1 MPNVLTTARSGRLA
15 SALIMSVQST
25 CGVPGVSSPTTERN
39 PTTERKLAAAELA
52 ARARTDIPNIL
63 TLLQRPRASLPP
75 VDFELLSRPI
85 SSSKRQ
91 PARPASA
98 RHRPEAVVKAIF
110 DAYSRGTMLDAYSRV
125 DDWTNLR
132 PRSARA
138 VLRPRRRAAAADMAA
153 LLVLQHSGAPS
164 FRAPQHPSVSVVVK
178 SQTPSPIGGASN
190 RLAPASYPA
199 DASAPPMHTDDSTAR
214 PARPSSPRSANR
226 TSTNVGGAMLG
237 VTSRPASA
245 STSRSVPVGPTDDGC
260 PQTDVRLPSP
270 HPWEDSPPSSPW
282 RAQLAYDME
291 LREMEQLAKASAAPP
306 VSARDGAPASVAIDE
321 EDADSS
327 VSKPSTRDFNLDSR
341 PNSGATSRGSSAG
354 FGRARKLGRPL
365 AKDGNPEHGI
375 GAAAATATDNASQ
388 LASSQFTFTA
398 GSHSHPVHIHS
409 QLASRPPSAAPAPT
423 GVAPVASAP
432 AASPSVRARYAP
444 PRPPR
449 IYIRMVD
456 GEGADEAV
464 GDRISDAVA
473 HTAQQTATSLAP
485 APAPVAAKAWTEA
498 SHSQQLRVPTAPG
511 TGFAAVVARKPPR
524 SGRTHQKSR
533 Y

>member
-1 MPNVLTTARSGRLA
+1 
-15 SALIMSVQST
+15 
-25 CGVPGVSSPTTERN
+25 
-39 PTTERKLAAAELA
+39 
-52 ARARTDIPNIL
+52 
-63 TLLQRPRASLPP
+63 
-75 VDFELLSRPI
+75 
-85 SSSKRQ
+85 
-91 PARPASA
+91 
-98 RHRPEAVVKAIF
+98 
-110 DAYSRGTMLDAYSRV
+110 
-125 DDWTNLR
+125 
-132 PRSARA
+132 
-138 VLRPRRRAAAADMAA
+138 
-153 LLVLQHSGAPS
+153 
-164 FRAPQHPSVSVVVK
+164 
-178 SQTPSPIGGASN
+178 
-190 RLAPASYPA
+190 
-199 DASAPPMHTDDSTAR
+199 
-214 PARPSSPRSANR
+214 
-226 TSTNVGGAMLG
+226 MLG
-237 VTSRPASA
+237 VTSRPASG
-245 STSRSVPVGPTDDGC
+245 STSRPVPAVPTDDGC

-291 LREMEQLAKASAAPP
+291 LREMEHLAKASAAPP

-321 EDADSS
+321 EDADAS

-375 GAAAATATDNASQ
+375 GAAASTATDNA
-388 LASSQFTFTA
+388 
-398 GSHSHPVHIHS
+398 S

-432 AASPSVRARYAP
+432 AASPSVRAGYAP

-456 GEGADEAV
+456 GQGADEAV

-511 TGFAAVVARKPPR
+511 TGFAAVLARKPPR
-524 SGRTHQKSR
+524 SGRTYQKSR

>member
-1 MPNVLTTARSGRLA
+1 MWSGGPSMDVRSFG
-15 SALIMSVQST
+15 V
-25 CGVPGVSSPTTERN
+25 VPGVSTTERN

-75 VDFELLSRPI
+75 VDFQLLSSPI

-125 DDWTNLR
+125 DDFSDLR

-164 FRAPQHPSVSVVVK
+164 FRAPQQPSVSVVVK
-178 SQTPSPIGGASN
+178 SQTPSGRSSPSAGASI

-237 VTSRPASA
+237 VTSRPASG
-245 STSRSVPVGPTDDGC
+245 STTRPEPAALTDDGC
-260 PQTDVRLPSP
+260 PQTDVHLPSP

-291 LREMEQLAKASAAPP
+291 QREMQQLAKASAAPP
-306 VSARDGAPASVAIDE
+306 VSARDGAPAS
-321 EDADSS
+321 DSF
-327 VSKPSTRDFNLDSR
+327 VSKPSTRDLNLDSR
-341 PNSGATSRGSSAG
+341 LSSGATSRGSSAG
-354 FGRARKLGRPL
+354 FGRARKLGRSH
-365 AKDGNPEHGI
+365 AKDGI
-375 GAAAATATDNASQ
+375 GAAAATATATGN
-388 LASSQFTFTA
+388 
-398 GSHSHPVHIHS
+398 S

-423 GVAPVASAP
+423 VVAPVASAP
-432 AASPSVRARYAP
+432 AASPSVRAGYAP
-444 PRPPR
+444 PRQPR
-449 IYIRMVD
+449 VYINIRMVD
-456 GEGADEAV
+456 GQGPDEAD
-464 GDRISDAVA
+464 GDRISYGDQISDAVA

-485 APAPVAAKAWTEA
+485 VPAPVAAKARTEA
-498 SHSQQLRVPTAPG
+498 SHSQLWVPRHPGIAPETAPG
-511 TGFAAVVARKPPR
+511 TGFAVVVARKPPR
-524 SGRTHQKSR
+524 SGRTYQKTR
-533 Y
+533 H